1 MTTKTDFEPLSQA
14 VLEGLGGADNV
25 SSVTHCATRL
35 RFKIKDASKVNES
48 KIADTESVITLM
60 KAGGQHQVVI
70 GNDVPFAYDAVVSLP
85 GMAAKGAKGAAVE
98 DTDED
103 NGEKPNALN
112 AFIQL
117 ISSLFTPIAKPGQ
130 PVTAEKVTRTFRP
143 ENERDSDNLAQQLAA
158 LDPRFLAAADDALR
172 AEFEERGSATVVAL
186 ADHLRVAA
194 VRVAADAATAA
205 QPHPLTAEVK
215 HLYPAE
221 YAAGERILTH
231 VNKQL
236 ELDLPQVEAV
246 AIAMPLV
253 NASFHTDGLAET
265 YRMTGV
271 FGQLF
276 DIIDTSFDIEL
287 DRQSISAAR
296 FITHMRY
303 FFVRVNE
310 GRQLNEGM
318 SVLKDGPA
326 AVPLAGGNLR
336 QPPRLRPRASPWRA
350 AH

>member
-1 MTTKTDFEPLSQA
+1 MKVVRVLNNNVVLA
-14 VLEGLGGADNV
+14 VDETGAEAILTGWGV
-25 SSVTHCATRL
+25 G
-35 RFKIKDASKVNES
+35 F
-48 KIADTESVITLM
+48 
-60 KAGGQHQVVI
+60 Q
-70 GNDVPFAYDAVVSLP
+70 
-85 GMAAKGAKGAAVE
+85 
-98 DTDED
+98 
-103 NGEKPNALN
+103 
-112 AFIQL
+112 
-117 ISSLFTPIAKPGQ
+117 AKPGQ
-130 PVTAEKVTRTFRP
+130 PVKADKVTRTFRP

-186 ADHLRVAA
+186 ADHLSVAA
-194 VRVAADAATAA
+194 VRVAATAA

-221 YAAGERILTH
+221 YAAGERILTR

-246 AIAMPLV
+246 AIAMHLV

-303 FFVRVNE
+303 FFVRVSE

-318 SVLKDGPA
+318 SVLKDSLQVSHPQAVTCASRLASILELRLGAPLTDDEVSYLALHIARLVGEHHA
-326 AVPLAGGNLR
+326 A
-336 QPPRLRPRASPWRA
+336 Q
-350 AH
+350 

>member
-1 MTTKTDFEPLSQA
+1 MCSILA
-14 VLEGLGGADNV
+14 VDETGAEAILTGWGV
-25 SSVTHCATRL
+25 G
-35 RFKIKDASKVNES
+35 F
-48 KIADTESVITLM
+48 
-60 KAGGQHQVVI
+60 Q
-70 GNDVPFAYDAVVSLP
+70 
-85 GMAAKGAKGAAVE
+85 
-98 DTDED
+98 
-103 NGEKPNALN
+103 
-112 AFIQL
+112 
-117 ISSLFTPIAKPGQ
+117 AKPGQ
-130 PVTAEKVTRTFRP
+130 PVKTDKVTRTFRP
-143 ENERDSDNLAQQLAA
+143 ENDRDSDNLAQQLAA

-172 AEFEERGSATVVAL
+172 AEFEDRGSATVVAL
-186 ADHLRVAA
+186 ADHLSVAA

-221 YAAGERILTH
+221 YAAGERILAH

-246 AIAMPLV
+246 AIAMHLV
-253 NASFHTDGLAET
+253 NAGFHTDGLAET

-303 FFVRVNE
+303 FFVRVSE

-318 SVLKDGPA
+318 SVLKDSLQLSHPQAVTCASRLASILELRLGAPLTDDEVSYLALHVARLVGEHHA
-326 AVPLAGGNLR
+326 A
-336 QPPRLRPRASPWRA
+336 Q
-350 AH
+350 

>member
-1 MTTKTDFEPLSQA
+1 MKVVRVLNNNVVLA
-14 VLEGLGGADNV
+14 VDETGAEAILTGWGV
-25 SSVTHCATRL
+25 G
-35 RFKIKDASKVNES
+35 F
-48 KIADTESVITLM
+48 
-60 KAGGQHQVVI
+60 Q
-70 GNDVPFAYDAVVSLP
+70 
-85 GMAAKGAKGAAVE
+85 
-98 DTDED
+98 
-103 NGEKPNALN
+103 
-112 AFIQL
+112 
-117 ISSLFTPIAKPGQ
+117 AKPGQ

-172 AEFEERGSATVVAL
+172 AEFEDRGSATVVAL

-221 YAAGERILTH
+221 YAAGEQILTH

-246 AIAMPLV
+246 AIAMHLV

-326 AVPLAGGNLR
+326 AVPPAGGNLR

>member
-1 MTTKTDFEPLSQA
+1 MKVVRVLNNNVVLA
-14 VLEGLGGADNV
+14 VDETGAEAILTGWGV
-25 SSVTHCATRL
+25 G
-35 RFKIKDASKVNES
+35 F
-48 KIADTESVITLM
+48 
-60 KAGGQHQVVI
+60 Q
-70 GNDVPFAYDAVVSLP
+70 
-85 GMAAKGAKGAAVE
+85 
-98 DTDED
+98 
-103 NGEKPNALN
+103 
-112 AFIQL
+112 
-117 ISSLFTPIAKPGQ
+117 AKPGQ
-130 PVTAEKVTRTFRP
+130 PVKADKVTRTFRP

-186 ADHLRVAA
+186 ADHLSDAA
-194 VRVAADAATAA
+194 VRVAATAA

-221 YAAGERILTH
+221 YAAGERILTR

-246 AIAMPLV
+246 AIAMHLV

-318 SVLKDGPA
+318 SVLKDSLQLSHPQAVTCASRIASILELRLGAPLTDDEVSYLALHIARLVGEHHA
-326 AVPLAGGNLR
+326 A
-336 QPPRLRPRASPWRA
+336 Q
-350 AH
+350 